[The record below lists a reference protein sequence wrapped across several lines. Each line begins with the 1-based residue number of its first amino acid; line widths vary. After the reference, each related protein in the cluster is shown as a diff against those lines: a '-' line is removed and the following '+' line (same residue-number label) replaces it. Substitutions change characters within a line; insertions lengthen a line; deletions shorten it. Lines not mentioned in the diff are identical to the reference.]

1 METARLR
8 AAALGTGTATVPE
21 AMVRASSPGEL
32 PSPER
37 GYGLFVCLPSR
48 GEEGRKLLRQLADDP
63 RRSAVLRVTFAPGG
77 MDLPG
82 VTIGSEWL
90 LSKLLDLAEGE
101 APLRAPCRGWSGLLT
116 RAMEGQLLP
125 LLVHNVNNL
134 MVGAMGNLDLATLFS
149 GQGQRCSEKL
159 EEASR
164 AMHALSDFMSDL
176 GGLSRTLP
184 DAGVPAGWDALQ
196 AVCTM
201 GRLACGRSVSLEV
214 TPSTL
219 PAAGPMC
226 EGDCLDTRTLR
237 LVCSSLMT
245 AALLSLGGCG
255 SIRLTVDADLPSI
268 HLAWKRGTGDATP
281 AADSAAIGA
290 TLAAAMV
297 SLPPQ
302 DAALRIPTC
311 SPGEGEAL
319 LLPRLGAS

>member
-1 METARLR
+1 MEKGRLK
-8 AAALGTGTATVPE
+8 AAALGTGKATLPQG
-21 AMVRASSPGEL
+21 MVRASSIGEL

-37 GYGLFVCLPSR
+37 GYGLFVCLPT
-48 GEEGRKLLRQLADDP
+48 GEEEGRRLLRQLADDP
-63 RRSAVLRVTFAPGG
+63 RRSSVLRISFAPGG

-90 LSKLLDLAEGE
+90 LSGLLDPAEGD
-101 APLRAPCRGWSGLLT
+101 APLWAPCRGWSGLLT

-125 LLVHNVNNL
+125 LFVHNVNNL

-149 GQGQRCSEKL
+149 GQGKRCGEKL

-164 AMHALSDFMSDL
+164 AMRALSDFMSDL
-176 GGLSRTLP
+176 GRLSRTLP
-184 DAGVPAGWDALQ
+184 DAGVPADWDALQ
-196 AVCTM
+196 TVCTM
-201 GRLACGRSVSLEV
+201 GRLACGRSVSLEL

-219 PAAGPMC
+219 PAVGPMC
-226 EGDCLDTRTLR
+226 EGDCLDARTMR
-237 LVCSSLMT
+237 LVCSSLMA

-268 HLAWKRGTGDATP
+268 HLAWKRGKGDATP
-281 AADSAAIGA
+281 AADSDGIAA

-297 SLPPQ
+297 SLPPR
-302 DAALRIPTC
+302 DAALRIPAC

-319 LLPRLGAS
+319 LLPSLGAS

>member
-1 METARLR
+1 METGRLR
-8 AAALGTGTATVPE
+8 AAALGTGTATLPGG
-21 AMVRASSPGEL
+21 MVRASSFGEL
-32 PSPER
+32 ASPER
-37 GYGLFVCLPSR
+37 EYGLFVCVPA
-48 GEEGRKLLRQLADDP
+48 GEEEGRELLRQLADDP
-63 RRSAVLRVTFAPGG
+63 RRSSVLRVSFAPGG

-125 LLVHNVNNL
+125 LFVHNVNNL

-149 GQGQRCSEKL
+149 GRGQRCSEKL

-176 GGLSRTLP
+176 GGLSRALP
-184 DAGVPAGWDALQ
+184 DTSAAAGWGVLQ
-196 AVCTM
+196 TVCNM

-214 TPSTL
+214 TPPTL
-219 PAAGPMC
+219 PEAGSMC
-226 EGDCLDTRTLR
+226 EGDCLDARTLR
-237 LVCSSLMT
+237 LVCSSLMA

-255 SIRLTVDADLPSI
+255 SISLTVDSDLPSI
-268 HLAWKRGTGDATP
+268 HLAWRRGQGEATP
-281 AADSAAIGA
+281 AVDSDGIAA

-297 SLPPQ
+297 SLPPV
-302 DAALRIPTC
+302 DAALRIPAC

-319 LLPRLGAS
+319 LLPRLGVS